1 MKLKS
6 TLLTTALSV
15 TLSSAASA
23 QVTVVNKF
31 TSAAL
36 TTAGLTQFSFT
47 YAPVN
52 PGNTLVFCSY
62 VDNTTTGTAVTFD
75 GVAAEGFVHS
85 NRCTLGYTRTSDA
98 SVNIVV
104 TLSGTGNGNSG
115 YVIYE
120 LSGVA
125 AGAVDLSS
133 ANTITTT
140 ADTKFVL
147 SFAGVNNASLTGAAP
162 ALGSVIPPSSVAV
175 ADWASGSGG
184 GGLAYGHGSA
194 GLTGSQTLGWSFP
207 SGGAVGTVAAAFPSG
222 VNPDADSDG
231 LLDVWEISNFGNIT
245 AQNGTGD
252 PDGDGF
258 NNEAEETAQSNPNNI
273 GSIPGDIDGDLFTD
287 TDEITYFGNLVQT
300 PGGDYDGDQST
311 NIAEITAATSPTNAG
326 IWPDAEPDGMPDG
339 WEIAHGLSATTDD
352 SALDPDND
360 GVTNLDEF
368 LGGSDPH
375 DPVWTPSKAA
385 LAHRWSF
392 TGDLNDSVGNSNALI
407 VNDDAS
413 SVGLS
418 SSQQAT
424 DVRLFGGGKTTSD
437 YINLGG
443 QLISGLQSGGVKP
456 VTIELW
462 ATQDAIQNWAR
473 IFDFGSN
480 GAAAPLANESLR
492 MTWIQGTDLN
502 TDQIA
507 WEPTASW
514 GPGNAPYVLEKP
526 YHIVMTIVPALYTH
540 GVLTSGA
547 RVSWYSAPSSES
559 QEAGHPHYNL
569 KGTFNTPAGT
579 DLRSLVDTACTLGRS
594 MYGDNTA
601 AATYDEVR
609 IWKGALT
616 DAERK
621 LFQLLGPDDVNRADT
636 DDDGFPDAWET
647 ARFGNL
653 TTAAFG
659 EDKDG
664 DGETDDLELIQE
676 TDPNDMLSTSVDADK
691 DQLADTWELMYFKNL
706 LQTGTDDPDNDYADN
721 ETEELFGTNPNNIN
735 SSPDTDG
742 DGISDGWEYQWFL
755 DLTTANATSNSDGDF
770 DSDLQEFQGGF
781 DPFNR
786 FSGRDTENGGAGD
799 GLPDYWEFFYFQP
812 LVGTNYLNIVVPS
825 QDFEPDGATNSDEL
839 KDGTDPVDGSSFRD
853 MNTDGIF
860 DGTLLAA
867 GDALDTTSFNSGTNW
882 PGTLAPVT
890 GKNYLVSG
898 LTLRSPAVAN
908 QTTIFAGAN
917 LVISNGS
924 LYLKGDAS
932 TVRAKFLLDGATIR
946 QAEGLNAVTVAG
958 DVAVFR
964 PSVLF
969 ADNGALTISAKV
981 TGSAGLKLDGNA
993 TAIRAIRFTNAANT
1007 WTGDLTVGPTASL
1020 IVDGVLGAGMGSN
1033 YHIRPGASGVTNSIG
1048 GTGAFNLAGALH
1060 FDLST
1065 VALSPGASWNVV
1077 NSAFAYQPGFT
1088 VVDENSLVGGFSTN
1102 GATIGTRVWTSGNG
1116 SYQFSEA
1123 TGVLSFV
1130 GTVPGYVTWAAS
1142 SGLTT
1147 GVNDGATQNPDNDD
1161 YANIIEYQLG
1171 GNPQVSGRSLVKV
1184 SEAPTHMVFTFERFD
1199 ASENDTQI
1207 RFLWGTD
1214 LTAWNTVAVG
1224 ATSSGPDAKG
1234 VIITVVENG
1243 GATADYDL
1251 IEIQLPK
1258 TNSVGGK
1265 LFGRIEGIKP

>member
-6 TLLTTALSV
+6 ALLTTALSV

-47 YAPVN
+47 YAPVT

-62 VDNTTTGTAVTFD
+62 VDNSTTATAVSFD

-104 TLSGTGNGNSG
+104 TLSGAGNGNSG

-125 AGAVDLSS
+125 SGSVDLSS
-133 ANTITTT
+133 ANTITTN

-162 ALGSVIPPSSVAV
+162 TLGSVIPSSSVAF

-194 GLTGSQTLGWSFP
+194 GLAGSQTLGWTFP

-245 AQNGTGD
+245 AQSGAGD

-258 NNEAEETAQSNPNNI
+258 NNEAEETALSNPNNI
-273 GSIPGDIDGDLFTD
+273 NSIPGDIDGDHFTD

-311 NIAEITAATSPTNAG
+311 NIAEITAGTSPTNAAS
-326 IWPDAEPDGMPDG
+326 WPDAEPDGMPDG
-339 WEIAHGLSATTDD
+339 WEIAHGLSVATDD
-352 SALDPDND
+352 SNLDPDND
-360 GVTNLDEF
+360 GATNLEEF
-368 LGGSDPH
+368 FGGSDPH
-375 DPVWTPSKAA
+375 DTTWTPSNAT

-392 TGDLNDSVGNSNALI
+392 TGDLHDSVGNSNALI
-407 VNDDAS
+407 VNDDAP

-424 DVRLFGGGKTTSD
+424 DVRLYGGGKTTSD

-443 QLISGLQSGGVKP
+443 HLISGLQTGVVKP

-526 YHIVMTIVPALYTH
+526 YHIVMTIVPALYTY
-540 GVLTSGA
+540 GALTSGA
-547 RVSWYSAPSSES
+547 RVSWYSAPSGGS
-559 QEAGHPHYNL
+559 QTAGHPLYSL

-601 AATYDEVR
+601 SATYDEVR

-616 DAERK
+616 DTERK
-621 LFQLLGPDDVNRADT
+621 LFQLLGPDNINRADT
-636 DDDGFPDAWET
+636 DEDSFPDAWEI

-653 TTAAFG
+653 TTAEFG
-659 EDKDG
+659 ADKDG
-664 DGETDDLELIQE
+664 DGEADEAELFQE
-676 TDPNDMLSTSVDADK
+676 TNPNDILSTSVDADK
-691 DQLADTWELMYFKNL
+691 DQLADTWELLYFKNL
-706 LQTGTDDPDNDYADN
+706 LQEGTGDPDNDYADN
-721 ETEELFGTNPNNIN
+721 ETEEIFGTNPTSIN

-742 DGISDGWEYQWFL
+742 DGISDGWEYQWFQ
-755 DLTTANATSNSDGDF
+755 DLATANATSNNDGDF

-781 DPFNR
+781 DPLNK
-786 FSGRDTENGGAGD
+786 FSGRDTESGGAGD

-812 LVGTNYLNIVVPS
+812 LVGANYLNIVVPS
-825 QDFEPDGATNSDEL
+825 QDFEPDGATNSDEF
-839 KDGTDPVDGSSFRD
+839 KDGTDPVDGNSLRD
-853 MNTDGIF
+853 INTDGIF

-867 GDALDTTSFNSGTNW
+867 SDALGTTSFDSGTNW
-882 PGTLAPVT
+882 PGTLAPVS

-898 LTLRSPAVAN
+898 LTLRSPGVAN
-908 QTTIFAGAN
+908 QTTNFAGAN

-924 LYLKGDAS
+924 LFLKGDAS

-946 QAEGLNAVTVAG
+946 QAEGANPVTVAG

-981 TGSAGLKLDGNA
+981 TGSAGLTLNGNA
-993 TAIRAIRFTNAANT
+993 TAIHEIRFTNAANT
-1007 WTGDLTVGPTASL
+1007 WAGDLTVGPTASL
-1020 IVDGVLGAGMGSN
+1020 VVDGVLAAGAGSN
-1033 YHIRPGASGVTNSIG
+1033 YHIRPGASGVANSIG
-1048 GTGAFNLAGALH
+1048 GTGAFNLAGTLH

-1065 VALSPGASWNVV
+1065 VALSSGASWNVV
-1077 NSAFAYQPGFT
+1077 NSAVSYQPGFT
-1088 VVDENSLVGGFSTN
+1088 VADENSLVGGFSPN
-1102 GATIGTRVWTSGNG
+1102 GATIGARVWTSGNG
-1116 SYQFSEA
+1116 DYQFSEA
-1123 TGVLSFV
+1123 TGVLSFA
-1130 GTVPGYVTWAAS
+1130 GTVPGYVTWAS
-1142 SGLTT
+1142 NSGLTT
-1147 GVNDGATQNPDNDD
+1147 GVNDGATQDPDHDA

-1171 GNPQVSGRSLVKV
+1171 GNPLASGQSLVKKT
-1184 SEAPTHMVFTFERFD
+1184 ETPTHMVFTFERSD
-1199 ASENDTQI
+1199 ASENDTQL

-1224 ATSSGPDAKG
+1224 ATSSGPDAEG
-1234 VIITVVENG
+1234 VIVTVTENG
-1243 GATADYDL
+1243 GATNDYDL
-1251 IEIQLPK
+1251 VEIQLPK